1 MDCFNFFC
9 RKNRFVETWKSIR
22 RIIPYGIKECFDL
35 RQQRKDSLPGQDA
48 KSLNQNRKFFKPEA
62 KSLKPNRKF
71 FKPEAKSFK
80 QNRKSFRPEAKSLRS
95 EAKFLKPEA
104 NSFRQNGVLM

>member
-1 MDCFNFFC
+1 MIENLQCRILMDCFNFFC
-9 RKNRFVETWKSIR
+9 RKNRSVETWKSVR

-48 KSLNQNRKFFKPEA
+48 KSLNQ
-62 KSLKPNRKF
+62 NRKF